1 MYDWTPKQNHSLSAK
16 LQNNMND
23 EQMQLI
29 NQSEIV
35 GIQEI
40 EQSAEEETGLLLP
53 ILNNKPKVIK
63 NRNCSNA
70 SAPLLLR

>member
-1 MYDWTPKQNHSLSAK
+1 
-16 LQNNMND
+16 MND
-23 EQMQLI
+23 EQKKLF
-29 NQSEIV
+29 NRSEIV

-53 ILNNKPKVIK
+53 ILNNKPKVVK

-70 SAPLLLR
+70 STTLLLR

>member
-1 MYDWTPKQNHSLSAK
+1 
-16 LQNNMND
+16 MND
-23 EQMQLI
+23 EQMKLF

-53 ILNNKPKVIK
+53 ILNNKPKVVK

-70 SAPLLLR
+70 STTLLLR

>member
-1 MYDWTPKQNHSLSAK
+1 
-16 LQNNMND
+16 MND
-23 EQMQLI
+23 EQMKLF

-53 ILNNKPKVIK
+53 ILNNKPKFVK

-70 SAPLLLR
+70 STTLLLR